1 MTFRLNAEEYTFPSV
16 HGPFSRIDHNLGH
29 KSNLS
34 KFKKI
39 EISSSIFS
47 SHNVIRLEI
56 NHKGKTAK
64 KHKNMEAQ
72 QYTTKQPID
81 HWRNQRGNQNIPRNK
96 WKPEHSDPKPM
107 GYRKL
112 F

>member
-1 MTFRLNAEEYTFPSV
+1 M
-16 HGPFSRIDHNLGH
+16 
-29 KSNLS
+29 
-34 KFKKI
+34 KKKKCVKK
-39 EISSSIFS
+39 
-47 SHNVIRLEI
+47 NVDTKQ
-56 NHKGKTAK
+56 HA
-64 KHKNMEAQ
+64 
-72 QYTTKQPID
+72 TKQPID